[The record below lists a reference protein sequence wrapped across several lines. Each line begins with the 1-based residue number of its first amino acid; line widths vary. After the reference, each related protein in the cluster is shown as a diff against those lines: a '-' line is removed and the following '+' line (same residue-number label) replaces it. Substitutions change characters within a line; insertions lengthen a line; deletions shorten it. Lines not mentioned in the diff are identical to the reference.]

1 MKKLQWVNL
10 VGVLALTIVC
20 VAQWQRDRRMN
31 LELRALEK
39 ARHAQD
45 EKIAEQEKSARGLSE
60 DLSHFKQKF
69 QDANTDL
76 STARESLRTLT
87 KEKTQLANE
96 RDQLKTSVTNWAAAV
111 SERDRRLKEMGEQL
125 RDLSG
130 RLTDSI
136 QKFNELATNHNAA
149 IHRFNELA
157 TNYNN
162 VVKDLNELRTG
173 KAK

>member
-10 VGVLALTIVC
+10 VGVLALAVLCI
-20 VAQWQRDRRMN
+20 AQWQRDRRMN

-45 EKIAEQEKSARGLSE
+45 EKIAEQEKNARGLSE

-76 STARESLRTLT
+76 SAARESLRTLT

-111 SERDRRLKEMGEQL
+111 
-125 RDLSG
+125 
-130 RLTDSI
+130 
-136 QKFNELATNHNAA
+136 A
-149 IHRFNELA
+149 
-157 TNYNN
+157 
-162 VVKDLNELRTG
+162 
-173 KAK
+173 